1 MKIDNAPK
9 NTGPARVRQSKAGK
23 AKTQATAGGNDTVSD
38 NVDLTSE
45 STLMQSLESSLADQS
60 PTDPGKIEAI
70 RQAIAEGRFKVD
82 EEVVA
87 EKLVQETTENLRR
100 GAKKKR

>member
-9 NTGPARVRQSKAGK
+9 NTGPGRMREAKPEK
-23 AKTQATAGGNDTVSD
+23 AKAPATTGGNATVSD

-45 STLMQSLESSLADQS
+45 STLMQSLESSLADQ
-60 PTDPGKIEAI
+60 PTTDPNKIEAI

-87 EKLVQETTENLRR
+87 EKLVEETMEDLQH
-100 GAKKKR
+100 GAKKP